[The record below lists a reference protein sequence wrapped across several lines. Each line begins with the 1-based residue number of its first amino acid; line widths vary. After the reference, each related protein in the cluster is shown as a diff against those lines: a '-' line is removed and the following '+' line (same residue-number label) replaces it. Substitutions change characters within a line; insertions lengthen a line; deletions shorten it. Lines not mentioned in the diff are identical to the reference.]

1 MDLMK
6 QGTIQEEKDDDF
18 DRDDIDPDREIAN
31 VGVAMALREACAAH
45 PELVQ
50 SHGPLSA
57 PILRAM
63 LGLDPYKTARQDNTQ
78 ALTVAAKAVAL
89 ARGLNRSEA
98 MDRDP
103 SAATEGAGAAGGNRV
118 RRLSSAV
125 APPPSSIAAD
135 SSSSMS
141 ELSSSEEEGDGR
153 RDRSNSGVR
162 SRLPSFLGGGGPG
175 RQQQREQQ
183 QQAYQQQQ
191 EMQFRM
197 QLQQQQQRLQQF
209 QFQQYQ
215 QRQQQE
221 AALMGTGMAAAPPF
235 NLSAPA
241 MGSSWLF
248 QSNMSGASLEPGQE
262 GLMPPTGMTFGG
274 GNGTGMPLTGVASWH
289 YPQDGSRMQRGR
301 DMSSGNQSWA
311 GGVGAPARRKNPS
324 SVKSSS
330 SHKPRGRS
338 RTTRRAGS
346 SVKSESG
353 VMAAAVEDIER
364 PVLPSIASS
373 TGSQHGPARVP
384 YSSSHSVPFSS
395 GHRARALSRGTPARG
410 TRPGALGRTA
420 VVAEESVTV
429 TREIGRVREVRG
441 GGRRESLEAESG
453 GTEATVSS
461 TSGASITPN
470 TEKPSDKRE

>member
-18 DRDDIDPDREIAN
+18 DCDEIDPDREIAN

-89 ARGLNRSEA
+89 ARGLNRSDV

-103 SAATEGAGAAGGNRV
+103 SMATEVAGGPGGNRV
-118 RRLSSAV
+118 RRLSSTA
-125 APPPSSIAAD
+125 APPSSVAAD

-162 SRLPSFLGGGGPG
+162 SRLHSFLGGGAAG

-197 QLQQQQQRLQQF
+197 QLQQQQQQLQQF

-221 AALMGTGMAAAPPF
+221 AALMGTGIAAAPPF

-248 QSNMSGASLEPGQE
+248 SSSAGSANLEPGQE

-301 DMSSGNQSWA
+301 DLSSGNQSWA
-311 GGVGAPARRKNPS
+311 GGVGAPARRTKPS

-346 SVKSESG
+346 SAKSESG

-373 TGSQHGPARVP
+373 NGSQHGPGRVP

-395 GHRARALSRGTPARG
+395 GHRTRALSRGTPARG
-410 TRPGALGRTA
+410 HRPGALGRTA
-420 VVAEESVTV
+420 VVAEESVTM
-429 TREIGRVREVRG
+429 TREMERVSEVSG
-441 GGRRESLEAESG
+441 GGRREYLEAVSG

-461 TSGASITPN
+461 TSGASITPHA
-470 TEKPSDKRE
+470 EKPSDKRE